1 VIRACLVVLAA
12 TLCAVSIAGCSKDG
26 SQGVA
31 TGDQLTIALPINPTQ
46 LNPILGQN
54 AVESGVDGLM
64 FDELVTLDTHGHDVP
79 DLAAVVPTRR
89 NGGISKDGLT
99 ITYHLRKG
107 ATWSDGA
114 PVTSADVK
122 FTWQAIMNPRNNV
135 LTRNGYDAIA
145 SIDTP
150 DASTV
155 VMHMKRLFPPAVD
168 TIFAESDTPYRI
180 LPAHVLSKDSN
191 LNNVPF
197 NAAPVT
203 SGPYRF
209 VRWLRGDK
217 ILLDANPSYFRGV
230 PAIKHLTLRIITDGN
245 TTQAELRTHEVG
257 LAWEISGTTYNDL
270 RDAPGVVRQLVN
282 SPNYTA
288 IYFNVRRPPLD
299 DVLVRR
305 AIAMATDR
313 AAIVRDDTY
322 GTGTI
327 ALADL
332 SPFSWAYDPSL
343 KPIPYDV
350 AAARALLDRAGWRAG
365 ANGVRVKDGRKLTL
379 QLAYGQGSQLAQNV
393 VVQVQQMLRAVGI
406 DVQLKSYD
414 YQILYAAAQDGGIL
428 NGGKFDMTLYSWV
441 SGSDPDNSSDWLCSQ
456 VPPAGNNV
464 SRYCSPEMDRDQAV
478 ALSTFSRP
486 ERKAAYAKIERLLLR
501 DVPAVFLYY
510 QPLRYAHIAGLRH
523 FSPNGISEGWN
534 AAEWRL

>member
-1 VIRACLVVLAA
+1 MIRACLVFLAA
-12 TLCAVSIAGCSKDG
+12 TLCVFSVAGCSKSG
-26 SQGVA
+26 SQGAVA
-31 TGDQLTIALPINPTQ
+31 NDRLTIALPINPTQ
-46 LNPILGQN
+46 LNPILEQN
-54 AVESGVDGLM
+54 AVENGVDGLM

-89 NGGISKDGLT
+89 NGGISKNGLT
-99 ITYHLRKG
+99 ITYHLRKD

-150 DASTV
+150 DPSTV

-180 LPAHVLSKDSN
+180 LPAHVLSKDPN

-217 ILLDANPSYFRGV
+217 ILLEANPSYFRGV

-245 TTQAELRTHEVG
+245 TTQAELRTHEVD
-257 LAWEISGTTYNDL
+257 LAWEISGTSYNDL
-270 RDAPGVVRQLVN
+270 RDAPGVVRQLAN

-288 IYFNVRRPPLD
+288 IYFNVQRAPLN

-327 ALADL
+327 AIADL

-343 KPIPYDV
+343 KPIPYDL
-350 AAARALLDRAGWRAG
+350 AAARALLDRAGWRVG
-365 ANGVRVKDGRKLTL
+365 ANGLRAKGGRKLAL

-393 VVQVQQMLRAVGI
+393 AVQMQQMLRAVGI
-406 DVQLKSYD
+406 EVQLKSYD

-441 SGSDPDNSSDWLCSQ
+441 SGSDPDNSSDWLCAQ
-456 VPPAGNNV
+456 IPPAGNNV
-464 SRYCSPEMDRDQAV
+464 ARYCSAEMDRDQAM
-478 ALSTFSRP
+478 ALSTFSRS

-501 DVPAVFLYY
+501 DVPALFLYY
-510 QPLRYAHIAGLRH
+510 QPLRYAHITGLRH
-523 FSPNGISEGWN
+523 FSPNGISDGWN